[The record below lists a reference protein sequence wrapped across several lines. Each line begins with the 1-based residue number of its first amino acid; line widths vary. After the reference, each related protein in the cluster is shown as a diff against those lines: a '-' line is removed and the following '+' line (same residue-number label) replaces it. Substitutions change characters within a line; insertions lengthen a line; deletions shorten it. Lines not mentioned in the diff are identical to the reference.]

1 MALRCVLA
9 GGSGRCGVDKPAL
22 GAEADLPGV
31 AMWNLIG
38 PTGDICMVGEMS
50 PRGPLPLV
58 AARSGVATGVVVT
71 LARSVSSSGPH
82 ARGVAG
88 CGCSTGMDS
97 CEGRGGLAYWM
108 GCGSG
113 HGRGVACW
121 VGVGWLPGAP
131 VIGVMLAVWEA

>member
-1 MALRCVLA
+1 MLALRCILA

-22 GAEADLPGV
+22 GAEADLMGV
-31 AMWNLIG
+31 AMRYLIG
-38 PTGDICMVGEMS
+38 PTGDICMVGDMS
-50 PRGPLPLV
+50 MDPLPLV

-71 LARSVSSSGPH
+71 LARSVSSSGPY

-97 CEGRGGLAYWM
+97 CEGCGGPYWM

-113 HGRGVACW
+113 HGRGVACR